1 MHHSQEGAGRLVNA
15 IKTQITIQNKIIPL
29 LKREAQEKKDFVNT
43 LYSQLD
49 SICKGN
55 LEVFYKH
62 ISVNYHKDS
71 EELRNQQQ
79 FTKLI
84 EKPIST
90 SLNIIR
96 DSIYHFKL
104 LGF

>member
-1 MHHSQEGAGRLVNA
+1 M
-15 IKTQITIQNKIIPL
+15 
-29 LKREAQEKKDFVNT
+29 LKKEAQEKKDFVNT
-43 LYSQLD
+43 LYSQVD

-71 EELRNQQQ
+71 EELRNQQK

-90 SLNIIR
+90 SLNILR

-104 LGF
+104 LGFLKEQFESWTTGKSEKVSCLIMEK